1 MSGKNFDHRKLWVV
15 ERLRVL
21 SSVFAIDVC
30 AYAAMSNHLHVV
42 LHVERAEGFGS
53 EEIDAR
59 EPVGPAQ
66 RGGAEPSHLG
76 QRPVRHGYTRIDDHV
91 WMRDEVGIRHL
102 GWSFLGKFGVDH
114 LVKPPLW
121 AEAGHAPD

>member
-30 AYAAMSNHLHVV
+30 AYAAMCNHLHVV

-53 EEIDAR
+53 EEIVERYSKLFRMAKAQYDRATEKER
-59 EPVGPAQ
+59 GRLVTLWRDRLWNLSWMMRGLSEWVG
-66 RGGAEPSHLG
+66 
-76 QRPVRHGYTRIDDHV
+76 
-91 WMRDEVGIRHL
+91 L
-102 GWSFLGKFGVDH
+102 GWH
-114 LVKPPLW
+114 AWPPLT
-121 AEAGHAPD
+121 